1 MGKSVYLV
9 WQTDEWLSNSSKVLA
24 YVGEDYEDCVAQ
36 ITKECHLNSD
46 DEEELLANAEVRRKK
61 DGFFIEEQ
69 RLNCFHD
76 QF

>member
-1 MGKSVYLV
+1 MSKSVYLV
-9 WQTDEWLSNSSKVLA
+9 WQTDERLSNRNKVLA
-24 YVGEDYEDCVAQ
+24 YVGEDYDDCCAQ
-36 ITKECHLNSD
+36 IASECNLSD
-46 DEEELLANAEVRRKK
+46 EDYEELCENAQVRRTD